1 MKIICFYLFYHI
13 LIIWLTILSTFS
25 ITFNFIDYYIFFWY
39 YIYIFIKR
47 GCKMLKNLY
56 YQIFDRK
63 KFFSSSNDFKEFENY
78 RIGINTSRTNIC
90 ITLLFPLMLFLYC
103 LSMFFY
109 NTLKINYLYK
119 NPIFFI
125 HIFHSNHI
133 HIYFVSIL

>member
-125 HIFHSNHI
+125 HIF
-133 HIYFVSIL
+133 

>member
-90 ITLLFPLMLFLYC
+90 ITLLFPLMLFLQ
-103 LSMFFY
+103 
-109 NTLKINYLYK
+109 
-119 NPIFFI
+119 
-125 HIFHSNHI
+125 
-133 HIYFVSIL
+133 